1 MKTSIRNTALVA
13 WIALLAGCASAP
25 PTSVYQPA
33 SVRPLAVTPPAQ
45 QNGAIFHPNYNRLVL
60 FEDRRARNVGDTLV
74 ILLEESLSAS
84 STANSSASRKG
95 STAAAV
101 PTLTG
106 LPGKGL
112 QGASLSATSNISN
125 EGKGSTNS
133 SNAFSGSITVTVVD
147 VLANGN
153 LIVSGEKQLTINR
166 EQTFVR
172 FSGVVNPS
180 HVASGNTV
188 SSTRVADARIEQRG
202 NGDSDAVQS
211 MGWLSRFFLSV
222 LPF

>member
-1 MKTSIRNTALVA
+1 MKTSKLNAALATLV
-13 WIALLAGCASAP
+13 ALLAGCASAP

-33 SVRPLAVTPPAQ
+33 SIRPLAVNVPAQ
-45 QNGAIFHPNYNRLVL
+45 QNGAIYHPNYNRLVL
-60 FEDRRARNVGDTLV
+60 FEDRRARNIGDTLV

-84 STANSSASRKG
+84 SSANSTASRKAG
-95 STAAAV
+95 TAAAV

-125 EGKGSTNS
+125 EGKGTTAA
-133 SNAFSGSITVTVVD
+133 SNAFSGSISVTVVD

-153 LIVSGEKQLTINR
+153 LIVSGEKQLNINH

-172 FSGVVNPS
+172 FSGVVNPAF
-180 HVASGNTV
+180 VASGNTV

-202 NGDSDAVQS
+202 NGDNDAVQK